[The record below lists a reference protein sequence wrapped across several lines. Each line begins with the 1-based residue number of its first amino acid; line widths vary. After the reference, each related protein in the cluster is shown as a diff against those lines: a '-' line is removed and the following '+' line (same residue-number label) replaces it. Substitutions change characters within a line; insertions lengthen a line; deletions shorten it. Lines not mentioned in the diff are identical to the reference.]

1 MGGSEEK
8 VKPEKWVGQ
17 SPRRPDGADV
27 VSGAARYT
35 ADASFPGMLHA
46 VFFRS
51 PYPHARLKKVRL
63 EGVLKLP
70 GVVAAY
76 SAEDLADAIGP
87 MVQIP
92 LFGVE
97 RSLAGN
103 PAIKYFP
110 HFPLARDKVR
120 YVGEPVA
127 VVVAGDKYLAED
139 ALEAVEAEFEPL
151 PPVIDA
157 ERALER
163 PDTLLYDD
171 WSDNV
176 LMHYT
181 VSGGDVA
188 TAFRE
193 ADRILEVTVSSSR
206 FTGTPIEPRCVV
218 ARYDAPHSLVEVW
231 DTTQCPHLV
240 GTWIERTLRI
250 PGLKARVTVTRL
262 GGGFGAKVSHY
273 PEEIVVPYLAV
284 KAGRPVRWVE
294 TRSEHLAATT
304 HGREQIH
311 RLQVAVKTDGRVTG
325 IRDRIVADM
334 GAGHSWTG
342 LSSIMVS
349 ALFVPGTYRIE
360 NYSGDLYG
368 VVTNKTPFGAHRGFG
383 KAEAAYVIE
392 RVMDSVGREL
402 GRDPVEIRKLNF
414 IPPEAFPYRSVTGSL
429 YDSGRY
435 AQTLEKALDLLNY
448 PHWRAEQA
456 RLRRDGRYVGIG
468 VAVAIEPTSSNRRG
482 AGGYYSVRIRM
493 DPTGR
498 VYVFLS
504 GNDDGTGHAL
514 ATAQIVADELAVAV
528 GDVHVVEGDSLLCP
542 YGTGSYSSR
551 FGGLGGAA
559 VTLAARALRAKI
571 LKIAAV
577 LLGEATDGLVVDSG
591 FVRAREGGN
600 KQMAVSEVARAAYTA
615 IYRLPEDMEPGLE
628 LMYHYRDPN
637 VTFQP
642 DERGRVGAYSSF
654 PYAVDA
660 GVVEVDVETGRLTIL
675 KYVSVHDC
683 GNQINPKEVEG
694 QHLGSL
700 AHGLGGALYEELLY
714 DGAGQLLTQ
723 NFKDYLIPTAL
734 DLPDFV
740 IGSTVT
746 PNPFTPG
753 GFKGAGEAGAVGP
766 PPCLVAAVED
776 ALAPLGVRVKSL
788 PLKPSS
794 LWELVRERQGRVSP
808 EGGMA

>member
-1 MGGSEEK
+1 
-8 VKPEKWVGQ
+8 
-17 SPRRPDGADV
+17 
-27 VSGAARYT
+27 
-35 ADASFPGMLHA
+35 MLHA

-51 PYPHARLKKVRL
+51 PYPHARIKKVWL
-63 EGVLKLP
+63 DGVLKLP
-70 GVVAAY
+70 GVVAAF
-76 SAEDLADAIGP
+76 SGESLPELIGP
-87 MVQIP
+87 MAQIP

-97 RSLAGN
+97 RTLAGN

-110 HFPLARDKVR
+110 HLPLARDKAR

-127 VVVAGDKYLAED
+127 VVAATDKYLAED
-139 ALEAVEAEFEPL
+139 ALEAVEADFEPL

-157 ERALER
+157 EQTLER
-163 PDTLLYDD
+163 PEVLLYED
-171 WSDNV
+171 WGDNV

-181 VSGGDVA
+181 VSGGDVEK
-188 TAFRE
+188 AFRE
-193 ADRILEVTVSSSR
+193 ADRILEITVPSSR
-206 FTGTPIEPRCVV
+206 FTGTPIEPRSVV
-218 ARYDAPHSLVEVW
+218 ARYDPHHLLLEVW

-240 GTWIERTLRI
+240 GTWIERAIRI
-250 PGLKARVTVTRL
+250 PGLKTRVTVSRL
-262 GGGFGAKVSHY
+262 GGGFGPKVSHY
-273 PEEIVVPYLAV
+273 PEEIVVPYLAIQT
-284 KAGRPVRWVE
+284 GRPVRWVE
-294 TRSEHLAATT
+294 TRSEHLVGTT

-311 RLQVAVKTDGRVTG
+311 RLQVAVKSDGRVLG

-334 GAGHSWTG
+334 GGGHSWTG

-349 ALFVPGTYRIE
+349 ALYVPGTYRIE

-392 RVMDSVGREL
+392 RVMDSVAREL
-402 GRDPVEIRKLNF
+402 GQDPIEIRKRNF
-414 IPPEAFPYRSVTGSL
+414 IPPEAFPYRNATGSR
-429 YDSGRY
+429 YDSGQY
-435 AQTLEKALDLLNY
+435 AKTLDKALDLLNY
-448 PHWRAEQA
+448 SHWRAEQT
-456 RLRRDGRYVGIG
+456 RLRREGRYVGIG
-468 VAVAIEPTSSNRRG
+468 VSVVLEPTSSNRRG
-482 AGGYYSVRIRM
+482 AGGYYSVRMRM
-493 DPTGR
+493 DPTGTI
-498 VYVFLS
+498 YVFLS

-514 ATAQIVADELAVAV
+514 PTAQIVADELAVDV
-528 GDVHVVEGDSLLCP
+528 INVHVVEGDSLMCP

-559 VTLAARALRAKI
+559 VMLAARQLREKI
-571 LKIAAV
+571 LEVGAA
-577 LLGEATDGLVVDSG
+577 LLGETADRLVLSAG
-591 FVRAREGGN
+591 SVRVRSAGE
-600 KQMAVSEVARAAYTA
+600 KQIALNEVARAAYTA
-615 IYRLPEDMEPGLE
+615 LYRLPEGMEPGLE
-628 LMYHYRDPN
+628 LIYHYRDPN
-637 VTFQP
+637 VTFLP

-660 GVVEVDVETGRLTIL
+660 GVVEVDVETGSLTIL

-714 DGAGQLLTQ
+714 DSDGQLLTQ

-734 DLPDFV
+734 DLPPIL

-776 ALAPLGVRVKSL
+776 ALAPLGVRVRTL

-794 LWELVRERQGRVSP
+794 LWELIREHLDRVHS
-808 EGGMA
+808 EGGKA